1 MLKDNRFQGYSA
13 GHLQKDIIA
22 GLVVG
27 VVAIPL
33 AMAFAIA
40 SGVRPEYGIY
50 TTIIAGIMVSILG
63 GSKFQIAGPTG
74 AFVPVLLGVVMQ
86 YGYENLIIAGFM
98 AGIMITLLGIFK
110 LGKFIKFIP
119 RPVTIGFT
127 AGIAIIIFSGQIANF
142 SRIKGNCKT

>member
-1 MLKDNRFQGYSA
+1 MQGKFFVDERFQNYSWKA
-13 GHLQKDIIA
+13 FQKDLISGII
-22 GLVVG
+22 VG
-27 VVAIPL
+27 IIAIPL

-110 LGKFIKFIP
+110 LG
-119 RPVTIGFT
+119 
-127 AGIAIIIFSGQIANF
+127 
-142 SRIKGNCKT
+142 